1 MNKEKI
7 RGALGLCRRAGKLT
21 VGSYLVVE
29 ALRAGKAALV
39 LLAEDAAANTEKKV
53 LPVAEACGIRAE
65 RIPLTKKELG
75 ALLSRETGATCVAV
89 SHDIVNLVL
98 TSM

>member
-1 MNKEKI
+1 MKKEKI
-7 RGALGLCRRAGKLT
+7 RGALSLCHRAGRITL
-21 VGSYLVVE
+21 GSYLVAE
-29 ALRAGKAALV
+29 EIKLGRAALV

-53 LPVAEACGIRAE
+53 LPVAARAGVRAE

-75 ALLSRETGATCVAV
+75 EVLGREAGVTCVSV
-89 SHDIVNLVL
+89 PQDIVNLVL